1 MSVVN
6 SLEDYD
12 KNSKAKIVANTAKG
26 RISKW
31 VLQENKAR
39 QIFPKTKTFFRLI
52 HTSACAYQDV
62 IKCSIFGKLTCFA
75 FL

>member
-39 QIFPKTKTFFRLI
+39 QIFWKTNISCLLV
-52 HTSACAYQDV
+52 HTGGK
-62 IKCSIFGKLTCFA
+62 KCYFSENLAHFV